1 MPKNAIWRLNILK
14 IPNECN
20 LDRYQWEDLIDR
32 WIFDEEHRA
41 MLKRNLL
48 DGRTYEQIAEQFDCS
63 RDKVAR
69 LIPKLQNKI
78 FKKIK

>member
-1 MPKNAIWRLNILK
+1 MKKKTKKNI
-14 IPNECN
+14 

-32 WIFDEEHRA
+32 WIFNEEHRA

-48 DGRTYEQIAEQFDCS
+48 DGIHYEKLAEEFDCS

-69 LIPKLQNKI
+69 LIPKLEKEL

>member
-1 MPKNAIWRLNILK
+1 MESYDLSRS
-14 IPNECN
+14 E
-20 LDRYQWEDLIDR
+20 WEFYIDQF
-32 WIFDEEHRA
+32 IFDEEHRA

-69 LIPKLQNKI
+69 LIPKLQDKL
-78 FKKIK
+78 FRKIK

>member
-1 MPKNAIWRLNILK
+1 MKKMELY
-14 IPNECN
+14 N
-20 LDRYQWEDLIDR
+20 LSRSEWEFYIDQF
-32 WIFDEEHRA
+32 IFDEEHRA

-69 LIPKLQNKI
+69 LIPKLQDRL
-78 FKKIK
+78 FRKIK

>member
-1 MPKNAIWRLNILK
+1 MK
-14 IPNECN
+14 IPNN
-20 LDRYQWEDLIDR
+20 ISYDRYQWESEIER
-32 WIFDEEHRA
+32 WIFSEEHRA

-48 DGRTYEQIAEQFDCS
+48 DGRTYEQIAEEFNCS

-69 LIPKLQNKI
+69 IIPRLQNQL

>member
-1 MPKNAIWRLNILK
+1 MPKNFD
-14 IPNECN
+14 IPRSE
-20 LDRYQWEDLIDR
+20 WEKLIDE
-32 WIFDEEHRA
+32 WILNEEHRK

-48 DGRTYEQIAEQFDCS
+48 DGIHYEKIAEEFDCS

-69 LIPKLQNKI
+69 LIPRLQNRL